1 MAVKNPTQWQ
11 APSGTGYFN
20 NTGGKNI
27 TTLAGANLTTLA
39 LVQLTT
45 DVEVYQPKFASTWT
59 LTSKN
64 KSQWTPGS
72 GAGYVLTVGN
82 ELFVTNSGS
91 FLITNSSNNIVTN
104 PTYNTPKNASVWT
117 PSGA

>member
-39 LVQLTT
+39 LVQLAT
-45 DVEVYQPKFASTWT
+45 DTEVYQPKFASSWT
-59 LTSKN
+59 STSKN

-72 GAGYVLTVGN
+72 GAGYVL
-82 ELFVTNSGS
+82 FVTNSGN
-91 FLITNSSNNIVTN
+91 FLITNSGNNIVTN
-104 PTYNTPKNASVWT
+104 PTYNAPKNASVWT